1 MKVLLVD
8 NLVMPEDGSLAL
20 LDVHPH
26 LGLLS
31 LAAVAEGDGHTVR
44 IYDPKR
50 LIRSGQLAYDATL
63 YERAATAL
71 LAERPE
77 VVGFTALGCSFLF
90 ALNVAALL
98 KRREPDLPIL
108 LGGPH
113 ATMLHRQILERFDQ
127 FDVIVR
133 YEADEIFP
141 AVLAN
146 LEARSL
152 QGIAGLSWRGA
163 GGLSH
168 FNPGSPKVENL
179 DRLPIASYDHYPIAD
194 LGLDLLRIEAG
205 RGCPFMCTFCST
217 ASFFQRSFRLK
228 SAARLVTEL
237 DRLHELYG
245 FSEFKLDHDL
255 FTVSKKKILE
265 FCEAVKGRGY
275 RWRASARVDCVDVDL
290 LKKMAEGGCAGLYFG
305 IETGSE
311 RMQQIAK
318 KRLDL
323 SLVEPTLAVAEH
335 LGIETTAS
343 FITGYPEE
351 REQDQAETLDLLGSC
366 FRPSCLPQLHMLA
379 PEPGTP
385 MFEEFGEKLEYDG
398 YAGPYNAFLVG
409 LDDERLVNEHR
420 DIFSTY
426 HYYPAAMP
434 RAHHI
439 FAVEAVD
446 VLRRVGPLI
455 LKYMLRVYG
464 GKLSRLV
471 FALRSWAENE
481 GKPGPGAGKPDADLM
496 QNYVS
501 ATFGPEHHLTSL
513 FRFLLCARGTA
524 GEQRLFADLPEARQ
538 SLSPDFDPDQSYQL
552 GPHVR
557 VLWDIH
563 DCGFLIE
570 RIKSDPDGSCLL
582 DKSQTGER
590 GACLLSITEETATG
604 HQVDAGVAAM
614 LDFFARP
621 RTCSEVAELIRGL
634 GAAEIDADYFAPL
647 IAAGVL
653 VARPRVATVS
663 AQVTTPLHVDIEKVI
678 GKDAGIR
685 ASS

>member
-31 LAAVAEGDGHTVR
+31 LAAVAEADGHTVQ

-50 LIRSGQLAYDATL
+50 LIKSGHLAYDSTL
-63 YERAATAL
+63 YERAAIEL
-71 LAERPE
+71 LAERPHA
-77 VVGFTALGCSFLF
+77 VGFTALGCSFLF

-98 KRREPDLPIL
+98 KRHEPDLPIL

-127 FDVIVR
+127 FDIIVR

-146 LEARSL
+146 LEQRNF
-152 QGIAGLSWRGA
+152 QGISGLSWRGA

-168 FNPGSPKVENL
+168 FNPGSPKVEDL
-179 DRLPIASYDHYPIAD
+179 DRLPIVSYDHYPIAD
-194 LGLDLLRIEAG
+194 LDLDLLRIEAG

-228 SAARLVTEL
+228 SADRLVTEL
-237 DRLHELYG
+237 DRLHERYG
-245 FSEFKLDHDL
+245 FSDFKLDHDL

-265 FCEAVKGRGY
+265 FCEVVKDRGY
-275 RWRASARVDCVDVDL
+275 RWRASARVDCVDAEL
-290 LKKMAEGGCAGLYFG
+290 LKQMAAAGCAGLYFG
-305 IETGSE
+305 VETGSE

-323 SLVEPTLAVAEH
+323 SLVEPMLAVAED
-335 LGIETTAS
+335 LGIESTAS

-351 REQDQAETLDLLGSC
+351 QEQDQAETLDLLGRC
-366 FRPSCLPQLHMLA
+366 FGPSCLPQLHMLA

-385 MFEEFGEKLEYDG
+385 MFEEFGDRMEYDG

-409 LDDERLVNEHR
+409 RDDERLVNEHR

-446 VLRRVGPLI
+446 VLRRVGPVI
-455 LKYMLRVYG
+455 LKYLLRVYG
-464 GKLSRLV
+464 GELSRLV
-471 FALRSWAENE
+471 FALRYWTESN
-481 GKPGPGAGKPDADLM
+481 GRCGKPDAELIQD
-496 QNYVS
+496 YVCHR
-501 ATFGPEHHLTSL
+501 FGPDHHLTSL
-513 FRFLLCARGTA
+513 FRYLLCARGTV
-524 GEQRLFADLPEARQ
+524 GEQRLSPESVESQAAV
-538 SLSPDFDPDQSYQL
+538 FDPLLPYQL
-552 GPHVR
+552 GSHVR
-557 VLWDIH
+557 VLADIH

-570 RIKSDPDGSCLL
+570 RIENEPAGAYLL
-582 DKSQTGER
+582 DESETGER
-590 GACLLSITEETATG
+590 GACLLSITEETATS
-604 HQVDAGVAAM
+604 HQVDAGVDAM
-614 LDFFARP
+614 LDFFRQP
-621 RTCSEVAELIRGL
+621 RSCSEVAELMHEVS
-634 GAAEIDADYFAPL
+634 GAPLIDARYFAPL
-647 IAAGVL
+647 VTAGVL
-653 VARPRVATVS
+653 VPCVRETTAPSQAATLEVVIRKGANIS
-663 AQVTTPLHVDIEKVI
+663 AS
-678 GKDAGIR
+678 R
-685 ASS
+685 